1 MMKRMKHHMTRR
13 LLLLL
18 TLAAAF
24 AALSPGAASA
34 ATCEP
39 AIDSITAS
47 PYWASY
53 SDYTSRL
60 LTVDEYVSGS
70 SACDTC
76 RYQVEEVTASQGV
89 TAHAALPASLE
100 NLDGGPQSRV
110 TIRFQVPDG
119 INSFSSSL
127 RVTCQPQP
135 ALVTA
140 ELTIDPEYALANE
153 GCPEGPVPELAG
165 LPLPADQQY
174 GSRPF
179 TVTLT
184 DTLGRPL
191 AGRTVKWSL
200 SNSIDFRFLSQETV
214 TDENGRAT
222 AVITPPQYFTDIA
235 PYFDKGSSLVSAVSE
250 GGSEASALFVYT
262 RCAPVGERPPW
273 Q

>member
-1 MMKRMKHHMTRR
+1 MKNRTM
-13 LLLLL
+13 LLLSLL
-18 TLAAAF
+18 
-24 AALSPGAASA
+24 ALSTTFLMMAPGVASA

-39 AIDSITAS
+39 AIDRITAS

-53 SDYTSRL
+53 DDYTSRL
-60 LTVDEYVSGS
+60 LTVDEFVYGS

-89 TAHAALPASLE
+89 TAHAALPATLE
-100 NLDGGPQSRV
+100 SLDGGEQSRV
-110 TIRFQVPDG
+110 SIRFQVPEG
-119 INSFSSSL
+119 VSSFSSGL
-127 RVTCQPQP
+127 RITCQPQP
-135 ALVTA
+135 AVVTEQLA
-140 ELTIDPEYALANE
+140 IDPGTALANE

-165 LPLPADQQY
+165 MIQPADRQY

-200 SNSIDFRFLSQETV
+200 SNGIDFRFLSQETV
-214 TDENGRAT
+214 TDENGQAT
-222 AVITPPQYFTDIA
+222 AIVTPPQYFTGIA
-235 PYFDKGSSLVSAVSE
+235 PYFDKGSTLVSALSE

-262 RCAPVGERPPW
+262 RCAPVGEKPPW
-273 Q
+273 A

>member
-1 MMKRMKHHMTRR
+1 MTRR
-13 LLLLL
+13 LLLLF

-34 ATCEP
+34 AACEP
-39 AIDSITAS
+39 VIDSITAS

-53 SDYTSRL
+53 GDYASRL
-60 LTVDEYVSGS
+60 LTIDEYVSGS

-89 TAHAALPASLE
+89 IPRAALPASLE

-110 TIRFQVPDG
+110 TIRFQVPEG
-119 INSFSSSL
+119 VNSFSSSL

-174 GSRPF
+174 GARAF
-179 TVTLT
+179 TITLT

-191 AGRTVKWSL
+191 AGKAIKWSL
-200 SNSIDFRFLSQETV
+200 SDNVFFRFLSQATV
-214 TDENGRAT
+214 TDANGQAT
-222 AVITPPQYFTDIA
+222 ALVTPPQYFTGVA
-235 PYFDKGSSLVSAVSE
+235 PYFDKGSTLVTAVSE
-250 GGSEASALFVYT
+250 GGEQASALFVYT